1 MCLRCE
7 IQLSFTYRVATLT
20 SIKTIRILL
29 QALQPLKL
37 YFHLFIP
44 AAHNDNNREKS
55 CFRIHFS
62 YFCLSRIWKLLK

>member
-20 SIKTIRILL
+20 STKTIRILL

-44 AAHNDNNREKS
+44 AAHSDNDREKVVFVYIS
-55 CFRIHFS
+55 VTFVSHIFGNC
-62 YFCLSRIWKLLK
+62 